1 MTVTV
6 IAPAAST
13 ALTTLTAA
21 KLDLTIVGTDEDAVL
36 TDLIAQASASL
47 AGWIGRPLARETV
60 RQTFRP
66 TRPEPSLCLS
76 RFPVASVTS
85 VTIATAV
92 QDPATIE
99 CDRASGILYRLNNA
113 QRYLAWPADV
123 VTVEYSAGWL
133 LPGQDG
139 RDLPADIE
147 AAAVALVRRAY
158 HAAGR
163 DPVLKGM
170 DIGSGA
176 VKLDWF
182 IPSPT
187 GEPMPVEVVPVVDRY
202 RVISVG

>member
-1 MTVTV
+1 MTITV
-6 IAPAAST
+6 INPAAST
-13 ALTTLTAA
+13 ALTTLTAV
-21 KLDLTIVGTDEDAVL
+21 KLDLGITGNDEDPVL
-36 TDLIAQASASL
+36 TDLIGQASASL

-60 RQTFRP
+60 TETFRL

-92 QDPATIE
+92 QDSATIE
-99 CDRASGILYRLNNA
+99 CDRASGILYRLNNS

-123 VTVEYSAGWL
+123 VAVEYAAGWL

-147 AAAVALVRRAY
+147 AAAIALVRRAY

-163 DPVLKGM
+163 DPALKAM
-170 DIGSGA
+170 DVGSGA
-176 VKLDWF
+176 VKLDWY
-182 IPSPT
+182 IPSPSRDA
-187 GEPMPVEVVPVVDRY
+187 MPPEAVPVVDRY
-202 RVISVG
+202 RVTTVG